1 MVTLSMVALTDRQ
14 ASDIE
19 VNWPYTPSVPAV
31 PSGLGALAEAE
42 LEPTSAAGVSDAAA
56 GVF

>member
-1 MVTLSMVALTDRQ
+1 MVTLSIVALTDRQ

-19 VNWPYTPSVPAV
+19 VNWPYTPPVPAV
-31 PSGLGALAEAE
+31 PSGLGAVAEAE
-42 LEPTSAAGVSDAAA
+42 LEPTSAAGASDEAA